1 MTAPQQSDSAH
12 QPVVVMTVEEREPN
26 PLVRFVVRGLVSPEA
41 GAETLLKLYSEH
53 PRAPYYDRL
62 YDLSD
67 YKTGID
73 PQNLARVAAAY
84 HQLNTDPTF
93 PCRTA
98 IVTRDVNFGL
108 WARSMD
114 FQFPGRQHRAFL
126 TLEEAE
132 RWLATP
138 LDERAAEA

>member
-1 MTAPQQSDSAH
+1 MPDSGRMVAI
-12 QPVVVMTVEEREPN
+12 TVEEREPN
-26 PLVRFVVRGLVSPEA
+26 PLVRLVVRGLVGPEE
-41 GAETLLKLYSEH
+41 GAATLLKLYQEH

-62 YDLSD
+62 FDLTG
-67 YKTGID
+67 YETGID

-84 HQLNTDPTF
+84 RERNTDPSF

-98 IVTRDVNFGL
+98 IVTRDRHFAL

-114 FQFPGRQHRAFL
+114 FQFEGREHRAFA
-126 TLEEAE
+126 TVEEAE

-138 LDERAAEA
+138 LDERTSGA

>member
-1 MTAPQQSDSAH
+1 MPSIASQVT
-12 QPVVVMTVEEREPN
+12 MTVEEREPN
-26 PLVRFVVRGLVSPEA
+26 PLVRVVVRGLVRPED
-41 GAETLLKLYSEH
+41 GAQALLKLYAEP

-62 YDLSD
+62 YDLTG
-67 YKTGID
+67 YETGID

-84 HQLNTDPTF
+84 RERNTDPSF

-98 IVTRDVNFGL
+98 IVTRDGHFSL

-114 FQFPGRQHRAFL
+114 FQFEGREHRAFA
-126 TLEEAE
+126 TVHEAE

-138 LDERAAEA
+138 LDERTRSA